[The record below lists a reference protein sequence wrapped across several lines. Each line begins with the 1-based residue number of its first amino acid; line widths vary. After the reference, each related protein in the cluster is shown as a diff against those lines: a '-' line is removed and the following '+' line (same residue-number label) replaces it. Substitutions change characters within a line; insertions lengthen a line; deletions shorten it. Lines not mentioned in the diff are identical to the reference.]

1 MVTVR
6 VPATSANMG
15 SGFDSVG
22 VALQLYNTV
31 SAEEID
37 GGLNIEITD
46 ESAKFIPTDE
56 RNLVYRAMT
65 AAFDRIGY
73 KPKGLH
79 IIQTNDVPV
88 TRGLGSSSA
97 CIVGGIMA
105 ANRICND
112 PMSKQDVINLA
123 SQLEGHPDNVT
134 PAVTGGM
141 AVAVKNREI
150 KYINF
155 PVNNQKLSFAVY
167 IPNFSLRTKVARAAL
182 PELASYRD
190 ASYNIGRAAMLTS
203 AMLTENYDLLSTA
216 LQDRLHQY
224 YRKRLIGGS
233 SKIFYEAEKCGAI
246 GTYISGSGS
255 AMVSIILKENEEQF
269 YSKMNSYITNNF
281 RNWQFKF
288 VPADNVG
295 ATVSKGEI

>member
-1 MVTVR
+1 MVTVKI
-6 VPATSANMG
+6 PATSANMG

-22 VALQLYNTV
+22 VALQLYNIV
-31 SAEEID
+31 SAEETD

-46 ESAKFIPTDE
+46 ESSKYIPLDE
-56 RNLVYRAMT
+56 RNLVYRAMMS
-65 AAFDRIGY
+65 AFDRIGY

-79 IIQTNDVPV
+79 IVQTNNIPV

-112 PMSKQDVINLA
+112 PMSIQDVINLA
-123 SQLEGHPDNVT
+123 SYLEGHPDNVT
-134 PAVTGGM
+134 PAITGGM
-141 AVAVKNREI
+141 AVAVKNRGI

-155 PVNNQKLSFAVY
+155 PIDNQKLSFAVY

-203 AMLTENYDLLSTA
+203 AMITGNYELLSTA

-233 SKIFYEAEKCGAI
+233 SKIFYEAEKCGAL

-255 AMVSIILKENEEQF
+255 AIVSIVLKENEAQF

-288 VPADNVG
+288 VPTDNVG
-295 ATVSKGEI
+295 ATVYEGEI

>member
-1 MVTVR
+1 MVTVK
-6 VPATSANMG
+6 VPATSANLG

-22 VALQLYNTV
+22 VALQLYNTI
-31 SAEEID
+31 SAEETD
-37 GGLNIEITD
+37 GEIKIEVTD
-46 ESAKFIPTDE
+46 ESSKYIPLDE
-56 RNLVYRAMT
+56 RNLVYRTMMST
-65 AAFDRIGY
+65 FDRIGY

-79 IIQTNDVPV
+79 IVQTNNIPV
-88 TRGLGSSSA
+88 TRGMGSSSA
-97 CIVGGIMA
+97 SIVGGIMA

-112 PMSKQDVINLA
+112 PMSRQEIIDFA
-123 SQLEGHPDNVT
+123 SYLEGHPDNVT

-141 AVAVKNREI
+141 AVAVKNRGI

-155 PVNNQKLSFAVY
+155 PINNQKLSFAVY

-203 AMLTENYDLLSTA
+203 AILTENYELLSTA

-233 SKIFYEAEKCGAI
+233 SKVFYEAEKCGAI

-255 AMVSIILKENEEQF
+255 AMVSIVLKENEAQF

-288 VPADNVG
+288 VPADNAG
-295 ATVSKGEI
+295 ATVYKGEI